1 MALSAN
7 TDLSRRNEAGM
18 LVRKA
23 VVATSVTI
31 YKHAI
36 VVMKN
41 AGTSCK
47 AAANETTT
55 NFLGIAAAQYSAAAT
70 AKCLTHLEMSF
81 PLKTGVTAGNWGA
94 LAYAY
99 DDEKVTTANTLG
111 PPIGIFLEIDEDN
124 SANVWVHVGQMTAL
138 GNAS

>member
-7 TDLSRRNEAGM
+7 RALSRRNEAGM

-23 VVATSVTI
+23 TVATSQTI
-31 YKHAI
+31 YKHAL
-36 VVMKN
+36 VVMKD

-47 AAANETTT
+47 VAANETST
-55 NFLGIAAAQYSAAAT
+55 NWLGLSDAQYSAAST
-70 AKCLTHLEMSF
+70 AKCYTNLEVSIPF
-81 PLKTGVTAGNWGA
+81 KTGVTAGNWGA

-99 DDEKVTTANTLG
+99 DDEKVTSAATLG
-111 PPIGIFLEIDEDN
+111 PPVGIFLEIDADN
-124 SANVWVHVGQMTAL
+124 SANVWVHLGQMTAL